1 MAKVDDLKTLL
12 ANKYGKKT
20 EDLSGNTPL
29 SNVVGADKKLAL
41 YLKDEFDVE
50 LSASELEKAD
60 TIDALANLL

>member
-12 ANKYGKKT
+12 ANKYDKKT

-29 SNVVGADKKLAL
+29 SKVVGADKKLAL
-41 YLKDEFDVE
+41 YLKDEFQVE